1 MVRESAL
8 SSSQSATRVVWT
20 LTLCTSL
27 SLLGD
32 STLYAVLPS
41 YHPAVGIG
49 VVQVGWLLSM
59 NRLVRPPLNMLSGW
73 LSQRIGPRTPYIVGL
88 TVGALSTIGYS
99 LCRGFWP
106 LLAMRALWGVAWAL
120 LAVSAYGLMLDV
132 TAETTRGRLAGIYT
146 SISYFGGSVGA
157 MLGGFLVDALG
168 FSRAMLILGAL
179 STLAGL
185 FALTLPRAHR
195 RPARPGAA
203 EAGLA
208 WGPRLRSWGRA
219 MRHLDVRLWLVL
231 ALSFAHRFL
240 FAGVFYST
248 FGLYLQQTLGETLR
262 LGTAVIGVASLTG
275 TLLFLR
281 NVVSVLVGPTL
292 GYLSD
297 VLGDRTRV
305 LILGEVLGMAALACL
320 ALDGALWVT
329 GVGVLLAA
337 MAYGIVPPM
346 LVSWMG
352 DLTRTGERGAIVGGY
367 QTMGDVGSGLGPLVA
382 YALAAAWGL
391 PAAYGLSA
399 ALCALTVPL
408 ILLVRSRAAGR
419 PTLAVA
425 DPSVHGA

>member
-1 MVRESAL
+1 MTADKRAL
-8 SSSQSATRVVWT
+8 RVVWT

-41 YHPAVGIG
+41 HYPAVGIG
-49 VVQVGWLLSM
+49 AVQMGWLLSV

-73 LSQRIGPRTPYIVGL
+73 LSQRLGPRAPYVVGL
-88 TVGALSTIGYS
+88 TIGALSTLGYS

-132 TAETTRGRLAGIYT
+132 TAENTRGRLAGIYT
-146 SISYFGGSVGA
+146 SISYFGGSLGA

-168 FSRAMLILGAL
+168 FSRAMLILGTL
-179 STLAGL
+179 STAAGVV
-185 FALTLPRAHR
+185 ALTLPRVHR
-195 RPARPGAA
+195 PRAPRNGEGVRPTLDGR
-203 EAGLA
+203 LRA
-208 WGPRLRSWGRA
+208 WGGAL
-219 MRHLDVRLWLVL
+219 RHLDPRLWLIL
-231 ALSFAHRFL
+231 ILSFAHRFL

-248 FGLYLQQTLGETLR
+248 FGLYLQQTLGDSLQ
-262 LGTAVIGVASLTG
+262 LGAAVIGVASLTG

-281 NVVSVLVGPTL
+281 NVVSVLVGPAL

-305 LILGEVLGMAALACL
+305 LILGETLGMGALTCL
-320 ALDGALWVT
+320 ALGRAPWVA

-352 DLTRTGERGAIVGGY
+352 DLTRTGERGVIVGGY
-367 QTMGDVGSGLGPLVA
+367 QTMGDIGSGLGPLVA
-382 YALAAAWGL
+382 YALAASQGL
-391 PAAYGLSA
+391 SWAYGLSA
-399 ALCALTVPL
+399 ALSALTVPL
-408 ILLVRSRAAGR
+408 ILFTRSRSPGR
-419 PTLAVA
+419 TTLPVT
-425 DPSVHGA
+425 DPGPRGA

>member
-1 MVRESAL
+1 VRSNHSA
-8 SSSQSATRVVWT
+8 SRVVWT

-27 SLLGD
+27 ALLGD

-73 LSQRIGPRTPYIVGL
+73 LSQRLGPRTPYIVGL
-88 TVGALSTIGYS
+88 SIGALSTIGYS

-132 TAETTRGRLAGIYT
+132 TVESTRGRLAGIYT
-146 SISYFGGSVGA
+146 SISYFGGALGA
-157 MLGGFLVDALG
+157 MGGGFLVDALG
-168 FSRAMLILGAL
+168 FSPAMFILGAL
-179 STLAGL
+179 SIGASLL
-185 FALTLPRAHR
+185 ALTLPRTQHL
-195 RPARPGAA
+195 PARHVAPGVS
-203 EAGLA
+203 LA
-208 WGPRLRSWGRA
+208 WRPRLQAGAHALRR
-219 MRHLDVRLWLVL
+219 LDARLWLVL

-248 FGLYLQQTLGETLR
+248 FGLYLQQTLGESLHV
-262 LGTAVIGVASLTG
+262 GAAVIGVASFTG
-275 TLLFLR
+275 TVLFLR
-281 NVVSVLVGPTL
+281 NVVSVLVGPGL

-297 VLGDRTRV
+297 VLGERSRV
-305 LILGEVLGMAALACL
+305 LLLGEVLGVAALACL
-320 ALDGALWVT
+320 ALADSLWISAA
-329 GVGVLLAA
+329 GVLLAA

-352 DLTRTGERGAIVGGY
+352 DLTRTGARGTIVGGY
-367 QTMGDVGSGLGPLVA
+367 QTMGDLGSGVGPLVA

-391 PAAYGLSA
+391 PAVYGLGA

-419 PTLAVA
+419 APLAVA
-425 DPSVHGA
+425 DHGAHGA